1 MKTKQSILKEQFK
14 ESAEAIMQNK
24 WGWTDFTNWA
34 KDRFECGAYKA
45 NKLWNGAWKEIHK
58 TTEKGITYSK
68 DAAFIE
74 LEQLKQQSAEAG
86 DRRTY
91 LDAVKY
97 QGKINKL
104 EDAET
109 QININA
115 DNIKLSWGNNETK
128 SEQTKQQTEH

>member
-1 MKTKQSILKEQFK
+1 MKTKQSILKDQFR
-14 ESAEAIMQNK
+14 ESAEAIMVNK

-34 KDRFECGAYKA
+34 KERFECGHYKA
-45 NKLWNGAWKEIHK
+45 NKMWNGAWKEIHA

-74 LEQLKQQSAEAG
+74 LELLKQQSAEVG

-104 EDAET
+104 EDADT
-109 QININA
+109 QININT
-115 DNIKLSWGNNETK
+115 DNISLSWGIQK
-128 SEQTKQQTEH
+128 KQNDK